1 MADGQVEIEVTAKTE
16 LGEVEELN
24 DLVERIKE
32 TAGEETTIN
41 LYMDDLKSE
50 LEEATSDVERLQE
63 QLLDMEV
70 GDPDFD
76 SIVTQLEEAE
86 GRAEDLSSQLEAIND
101 IVVAPQVDT
110 SDLDKANEKVE
121 ETEDSLANVKTAI
134 VGLVATAEIEHMATV
149 ADNINTSWN
158 RLSLTFEN
166 TGVTIDMI
174 KDKVSQVSSETSR
187 SGGMIRDY
195 FNQMGVAG
203 VTNLDLLASSFESI
217 SGKAYQLDTSIE
229 SLESKMQTMVLTGNV
244 SAKMLKG
251 LGLTAE
257 DLAAVLNVTAD
268 EVKDAFAD
276 LTPEQRLQAITLAMG
291 DGAAANEMY
300 GDSYEAMKAK
310 ADMAMSGLEGAV
322 GQAILPTVI
331 PVLDTTTN
339 MVKGLTDAFKSLPA
353 PVQGAIGTVMGVSA
367 VATTAVGTIGEVAG
381 SIANISDAYGAL
393 KGVYEALIPV
403 QEAEGVAGWL
413 SIGWI
418 AVAIAAGILL
428 GLALIYLY
436 ENCDWFREGIDYLVN
451 SLSNLVNYIS
461 SAVLGVI
468 NWLSTSFTDF
478 TNQLGLNTQ
487 NWIEAVLGFLLFIPQ
502 LPMRLAVALTN
513 ALASTLGFGNNF
525 VQTIINSAANAVNG
539 FINYIRQL
547 PNALMGELQRMIQ
560 MALDFA
566 THFPSIIW
574 NAAVKAV
581 TSFGSGSG
589 IHSPGYMYYML
600 KGEMGL
606 LEDLPKNSKLP
617 SNIEGMASKMV
628 SGFNGGLGTDGL
640 LNNSFGSSNSGVLA
654 SNETVI
660 NIYGDV
666 DSDDRVRQIVDAV
679 RRELNWDNVTA
690 GRTIDTIRG

>member
-166 TGVTIDMI
+166 TGVTIDM
-174 KDKVSQVSSETSR
+174 
-187 SGGMIRDY
+187 
-195 FNQMGVAG
+195 VAG

-690 GRTIDTIRG
+690 GRTI